1 LAFTRPVEF
10 IDAVQVFCDSL
21 PHMLPQKWGWC
32 EPLNQEFDAED
43 LRMLVPEG
51 SVCETVYWKRGK
63 RPKAEGAFAT
73 RWVSKSPKVRDTH
86 SSIGVTV
93 ELEQAEQAALV
104 AYMKRASVR
113 SRADFALL
121 DSLTEPYRAFAVES
135 GSAPY
140 GERFMLVT
148 HVLRHWLPDIFWATV
163 FGPPYVRLFGK
174 ERLLAA
180 PASVV
185 EELGPETIYL
195 QVSERVT
202 DVLDDPDNIRS
213 RRELIKTHLGIDA
226 FFVSGRGYDRLQ
238 RGPIG
243 DVFTVPQFEL
253 SPD

>member
-1 LAFTRPVEF
+1 
-10 IDAVQVFCDSL
+10 
-21 PHMLPQKWGWC
+21 
-32 EPLNQEFDAED
+32 
-43 LRMLVPEG
+43 
-51 SVCETVYWKRGK
+51 
-63 RPKAEGAFAT
+63 
-73 RWVSKSPKVRDTH
+73 
-86 SSIGVTV
+86 
-93 ELEQAEQAALV
+93 
-104 AYMKRASVR
+104 
-113 SRADFALL
+113 
-121 DSLTEPYRAFAVES
+121 
-135 GSAPY
+135 
-140 GERFMLVT
+140 MLVT